1 LGISGKKLAMAGVP
15 GKNAGVGER
24 RLLFPPFQDFRMGI
38 ADSRTYVEHVQGLFS
53 PQKVEYLRRHL
64 LDVEG
69 PLPP

>member
-1 LGISGKKLAMAGVP
+1 
-15 GKNAGVGER
+15 
-24 RLLFPPFQDFRMGI
+24 MGI